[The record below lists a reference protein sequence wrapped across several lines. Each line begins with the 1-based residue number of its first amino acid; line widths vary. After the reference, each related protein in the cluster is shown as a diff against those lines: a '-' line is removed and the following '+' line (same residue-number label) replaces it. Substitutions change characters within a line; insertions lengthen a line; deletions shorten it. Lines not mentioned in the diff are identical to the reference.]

1 MFVLVRN
8 DLSKSQQG
16 VQGGHALAQF
26 MLDYPDLAQEWNNRT
41 IVYLK
46 ADFQVVESLEKILPD
61 NVLIDGISS
70 FKEPDIGDQL
80 TAIAV
85 YGDGAEEYFAN
96 FKLM

>member
-26 MLDYPDLAQEWNNRT
+26 ALDWPDSFKKWNNRT

-46 ADFQVVESLEKILPD
+46 TDYETLCNHFNKVVDGHNVASDFY
-61 NVLIDGISS
+61 
-70 FKEPDIGDQL
+70 EPDIGDQL
-80 TAIAV
+80 TAIAAF
-85 YGDGAEEYFAN
+85 GPTAEDYFAN